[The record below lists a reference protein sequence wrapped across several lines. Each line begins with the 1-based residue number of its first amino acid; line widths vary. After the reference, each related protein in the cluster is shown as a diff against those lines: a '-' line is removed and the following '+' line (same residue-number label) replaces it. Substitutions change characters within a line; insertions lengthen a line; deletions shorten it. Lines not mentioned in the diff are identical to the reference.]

1 MKKFCAV
8 IFMLLLCGAAFAE
21 EFPKLGRCSGK
32 GVRLREVHGSKG
44 EVIGK
49 ADPDTQLL
57 ILGEQVSDGEK
68 WYKIA
73 HPIYKGNAWI
83 HSQFVNIA
91 YGKDDVFLDVRQTF
105 GISPT
110 KTKAIFGEPEK
121 VVEAK
126 FGSDERAAFYY
137 DYPAFRAWF
146 DTENYSIIS
155 VFVENGGPAILGVK
169 AGDKAEKLLKLGMP
183 KNTLKLRRYEN
194 GESETEVW
202 QVKSNN
208 GEKVIFGISLNEKD
222 EAVIDSI
229 SWSIHG

>member
-1 MKKFCAV
+1 MRKILAV
-8 IFMLLLCGAAFAE
+8 MFMLLLCGTAFAE

-32 GVRLREVHGSKG
+32 GVRLREEPNTQS

-49 ADPDTQLL
+49 ADPDTQLVL
-57 ILGEQVSDGEK
+57 LGEQVSDGEK
-68 WYKIA
+68 WYKVE
-73 HPIYKGNAWI
+73 HPIYKGTAWI

-110 KTKAIFGEPEK
+110 KTQALFGEPEK
-121 VVEAK
+121 IVEAK
-126 FGSDERAAFYY
+126 FGGDELEAFYY
-137 DYPAFRAWF
+137 DYPSFRAWF
-146 DTENYSIIS
+146 DKEENSIIF
-155 VFVENGGPAILGVK
+155 VFVEKGGPAILGMN

-183 KNTLKLRRYEN
+183 KNTLKLRRYKN

-202 QVKSNN
+202 QLKSDN